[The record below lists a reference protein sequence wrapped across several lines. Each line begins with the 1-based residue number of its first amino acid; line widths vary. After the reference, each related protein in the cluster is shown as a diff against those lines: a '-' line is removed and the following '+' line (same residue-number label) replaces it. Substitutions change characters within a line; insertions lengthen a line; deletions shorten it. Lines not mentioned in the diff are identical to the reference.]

1 MAKLIKTYNSVAALA
16 ATLEGEPLKNN
27 SISTKS
33 AKALFDFA
41 GVSTI
46 AEAKTLLEDGDANAA
61 AKIKAAGDI
70 VAPPKD
76 SKPQLRNSVVG
87 CLPNVPNY
95 LKGVPTAMYQ
105 IHTTA
110 RKKPVVDIYVEATI
124 YDGIDEKA
132 LASKC
137 NMLANAI
144 AATELAGYRVNLFAV
159 CLTQSNKRS
168 RNMCGLCVNIKEAD
182 APLNLLNI
190 AFPLTNKAF
199 CRAIYLRWIDV
210 NANFDAS
217 GKYSYYG
224 NTCSTSEIKNA
235 FNVNGL
241 LLSMRD
247 LVRYDTKQSELEKQ
261 INDYLNTF

>member
-16 ATLEGEPLKNN
+16 ATLEGEPLVNN
-27 SISTKS
+27 AISTRS
-33 AKALFDFA
+33 ERNLLAFA

-46 AEAKTLLEDGDANAA
+46 AEAKKLFEEGDAKAA

-70 VAPPKD
+70 IAPPKD
-76 SKPQLRNSVVG
+76 RKPQLRNSVVG

-95 LKGVPTAMYQ
+95 IKGVPTAMYQ

-110 RKKPVVDIYVEATI
+110 RKKPVVNIYVEATI

-137 NMLANAI
+137 NMLANTI

-159 CLTQSNKRS
+159 CTCQSDKRTK
-168 RNMCGLCVNIKEAD
+168 NMCGLCVNIKEAD

-199 CRAIYLRWIDV
+199 CRAIFTRWIDV
-210 NANFDAS
+210 NADFDAS
-217 GKYSYYG
+217 GKYSFYG
-224 NTCSTSEIKNA
+224 NTCTTNDVKTA
-235 FNVNGL
+235 FNINGL
-241 LLSMRD
+241 LLSMIN